1 MKGKRVS
8 IEQIIKHL
16 REVEVLLAQ
25 GKRTGEACRQIGIS
39 EQSYY
44 RWRKEYGNMN
54 TDKAKRLKQLESE
67 NDRLKKMVADLSL
80 DNAIL
85 REAASGNF

>member
-1 MKGKRVS
+1 MRYSRPNGKRV
-8 IEQIIKHL
+8 
-16 REVEVLLAQ
+16 
-25 GKRTGEACRQIGIS
+25 GEACRQIGIT

-44 RWRKEYGNMN
+44 RWRKEYGLIDN
-54 TDKAKRLKQLESE
+54 DKAKKLKHLEGE